1 MTTVQPAADDQ
12 AINLRVSR
20 GQRDLIE
27 RASRVLGKSAIDFKL
42 DAACRRAEDVLL
54 DQTLFR
60 LDPAAHEQFNAL
72 LDSPPEP
79 SEALRGLLHRRAPWE

>member
-1 MTTVQPAADDQ
+1 MTTIQPAGRDQ
-12 AINLRVSR
+12 AINLDATRR
-20 GQRDLIE
+20 QLDLIDK
-27 RASRVLGKSAIDFKL
+27 ASRVLGQSRTDFIL

-60 LDPAAHEQFNAL
+60 LDLAAHERFNAL

-79 SEALRGLLHRRAPWE
+79 SEALRGLLHRRALWE